1 MFLFYCRD
9 SGYSRARNRYV
20 HERYYQ
26 YPGVNH
32 TNRRGDKVPVAA
44 GKIHTDME
52 KGFIRMEVMGCDYLI
67 ELGSETAVIKA
78 GKQRIEG
85 KTYEVQ
91 EGDVVVVLFN

>member
-1 MFLFYCRD
+1 MTRLLGATYRKLGLVNFFTDEEDEVRAWTCR
-9 SGYSRARNRYV
+9 
-20 HERYYQ
+20 
-26 YPGVNH
+26 
-32 TNRRGDKVPVAA
+32 RRDETPAAA

-52 KGFIRMEVMGCDYLI
+52 KRFIRMEVMGCGDPI

-91 EGDVVVVLFN
+91 EGNVVVILFN